1 MARRDSNRICA
12 AGIATDGRLLTTPR
26 RAIVSGDMI
35 SRRLFLAGSV
45 TLFAVPLAAEAQGR
59 IVKIGYLGASA
70 GPSSTTRAFREG
82 LREGGWVEGQSI
94 AIEYRWLAGSNM
106 QEAAALAKEL
116 IEHGAVIL
124 VASGNK
130 AVQSAKRAT
139 TSVPIVM
146 AYSNE
151 PVGSGFVTSLARPGQ
166 NVTGLTWDAGLEIGG
181 KRLELLRQV
190 APGVSRVMNIWDP
203 GDPGLARYW
212 PGVTRSAEG
221 LGLLA
226 ESTEVRSLDD
236 LQNALTTAR
245 QTRAAV
251 FIWAGA
257 LLNTHSKAICDFALK
272 HRLPTLSPN
281 NSHVVQDGCLIGYA
295 PHAEDIFRR
304 AAIYV
309 DKILR
314 GAKPADLPIE
324 QPSKFELVINLK
336 TAKAL
341 GLTIPPSLL
350 LRADQVIE

>member
-1 MARRDSNRICA
+1 MARPDSNRICA
-12 AGIATDGRLLTTPR
+12 VGIATDGRLLTTPQ
-26 RAIVSGDMI
+26 RAIVSGHMI

-146 AYSNE
+146 AYSND